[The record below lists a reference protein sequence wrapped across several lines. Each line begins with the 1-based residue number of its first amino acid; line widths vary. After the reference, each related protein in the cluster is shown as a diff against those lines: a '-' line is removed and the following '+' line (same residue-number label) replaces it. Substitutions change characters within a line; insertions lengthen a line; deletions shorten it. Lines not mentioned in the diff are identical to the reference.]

1 MCSKVNN
8 QRQVMRRFKN
18 LLSKDVRARLCKA
31 FVPPFFNTAALSGIF
46 VEYAIV
52 TNWNYLTNIR
62 KPRRDFRLQ
71 TSYFRLH
78 TSYFILQTSDFRLH
92 TSDFRLQ
99 TSDFRL
105 HTSYFRLHTS
115 YFILQTSDF
124 RLSLAKFELR
134 ISHF

>member
-8 QRQVMRRFKN
+8 QLQVMRRFKN

-31 FVPPFFNTAALSGIF
+31 FVPPFFNTAAPSGIF

-71 TSYFRLH
+71 TSDFILH
-78 TSYFILQTSDFRLH
+78 TSDFILH

-99 TSDFRL
+99 TSDFNL
-105 HTSYFRLHTS
+105 N
-115 YFILQTSDF
+115 
-124 RLSLAKFELR
+124 AA
-134 ISHF
+134 